1 MNKASFLP
9 GWDMMR
15 LRHGIALRLIESLPA
30 DKLDTH
36 PIANMR
42 TPKQLV
48 VHMYDFL
55 RAAPQG
61 VVAGTLM
68 GRPEE
73 STLIA
78 GIQNRDQLLAFA
90 RQAWL
95 DADAAFAK
103 ITDAQLGASV
113 ATPWGQ
119 PFPGA
124 AIMGFATDEFLH
136 HRGQLY
142 AFARALGVE
151 PVVMMWDFEHNAPEF
166 QHKAPAAN

>member
-1 MNKASFLP
+1 MNKASFLAA
-9 GWDMMR
+9 WDMMR
-15 LRHGIALRLIESLPA
+15 MRHGIALRLIESLPA
-30 DKLDTH
+30 DQLDAH
-36 PIANMR
+36 PIAKMR

-61 VVAGTLM
+61 VLAGTLL

-73 STLIA
+73 SSFVA
-78 GIQNRDQLLAFA
+78 GIQTRDQLLAFA

-95 DADAAFAK
+95 DADAAVSQL
-103 ITDAQLGASV
+103 TDAHFTQSV

-124 AIMGFATDEFLH
+124 AILAFTTDEFLH

-166 QHKAPAAN
+166 QHKAATAS